1 MGRPAQASNQ
11 QSQTKLKQS
20 SWWRSGIFALL
31 EKGGVLLLGLGS
43 VWMLFRLLAKE
54 ELGTWALFL
63 TITAMLE
70 VGRIGLI
77 QNGLVKYL
85 APARGAQY
93 ARVFHASVALHLL
106 VALLMALSL
115 LVAAA
120 PLAAFLQLP
129 GLHPLLRIYALT
141 TLLLT
146 PFYHF
151 NFVQQARMSFQGI
164 FYASFL
170 RQLVFFMVVAWFW
183 RQHQAPSLELLAWAQ
198 AGAAALA
205 SIAAGLCARAFLLRP
220 ARPDPAWMKQLLAFG
235 KYTLGTNL
243 STMLYRS
250 IDKLMLGIVPTA
262 GAAGVALYEA
272 AIKINN
278 LADVPTHSMASLVF
292 PQSAI
297 RIGQSPQAV
306 GRLYEKAVGAILVP
320 LLPMVAI
327 VWLTAP
333 WCIRFIAGP
342 GYEAS
347 VPILRL
353 TILYGLFLPF
363 AVQFGTVMDAIGRQR
378 LNFHLTLL
386 GASLNMLFNYLFIS
400 RMGVIGAAWGTLAT
414 YTTLFC
420 IMQWH
425 LYRLLEVRWWHCF
438 RHSLAFAK
446 NALRWT
452 RTAALPGKK

>member
-1 MGRPAQASNQ
+1 M
-11 QSQTKLKQS
+11 
-20 SWWRSGIFALL
+20 
-31 EKGGVLLLGLGS
+31 LGLGS
-43 VWMLFRLLAKE
+43 VWMLFRLLPKE

-85 APARGAQY
+85 APARGAEY
-93 ARVFHASVALHLL
+93 ARVFHASAALHLML
-106 VALLMALSL
+106 ALLMAIAL
-115 LVAAA
+115 LLAAR
-120 PLAAFLQLP
+120 PLATLLQLP

-151 NFVQQARMSFQGI
+151 NFVQQARMSFHGI

-170 RQLVFFMVVAWFW
+170 RQLVFFLVVAWFW
-183 RQHQAPSLELLAWAQ
+183 RLRQAPPLALLAWTQ
-198 AGAAALA
+198 AGAAAL
-205 SIAAGLCARAFLLRP
+205 SSVAAGLFARPFLLLP
-220 ARPDPAWMKQLLAFG
+220 ALPDPAWIRRLLAFG

-250 IDKLMLGIVPTA
+250 IDKLMLGILPTA

-297 RIGQSPQAV
+297 RIDESPRAV
-306 GRLYEKAVGAILVP
+306 GVLYEKAVGAILVP
-320 LLPMVAI
+320 LVPMIAL

-386 GASLNMLFNYLFIS
+386 GACINMAFNYLFIS

-414 YTTLFC
+414 YVTLFV

-446 NALRWT
+446 NAIYQMR
-452 RTAALPGKK
+452 AATLPGNK